1 MHYKGEKM
9 KKPLLILLICLL
21 CFFVGYFAGM
31 KSKPI
36 KRHLNNTYRMGTIPR
51 NPIPRN
57 GMPLNIQ
64 NINKMPA
71 ATNIPKPAAKNKINI
86 QPKTQTLKNKK

>member
-9 KKPLLILLICLL
+9 KKPLLILLACLL

-36 KRHLNNTYRMGTIPR
+36 NKHSNNRYRMGTIQKS
-51 NPIPRN
+51 PIPHNRI
-57 GMPLNIQ
+57 PLNIQ
-64 NINKMPA
+64 NINKMPV
-71 ATNIPKPAAKNKINI
+71 TTGIPKPAAKNKINS
-86 QPKTQTLKNKK
+86 QPKAQTSQTKK